1 MTRLVCNIEI
11 NDSECIDYIK
21 FKKFEREENG
31 FSKYV
36 TNLIRNDMIEHIK
49 KEFILDVMHDQ

>member
-1 MTRLVCNIEI
+1 MIQLVCNIEI

-21 FKKFEREENG
+21 FKKFEYEENG

-36 TNLIRNDMIEHIK
+36 TDLIRNDMIEHIK
-49 KEFILDVMHDQ
+49 KEFIRDAMCD